1 MQMDRYRWNQEQNRH
16 HNQGEEME
24 EFIGFEED
32 KEAMKTEDEE
42 YSYDAKKLKRGKG
55 NPKRFK
61 AKLENPEANYDA
73 ERKYSPWMSR
83 ETAKI
88 RNPNVRLHNEIIE
101 LTNYLMPKENDFK
114 RRQLSINHLVRI
126 IKVEMPNVE
135 IKPFGS
141 YSTKL
146 YLPNADIDLVSPRIY
161 PLSPLFSI
169 QFFNPFLQLK
179 LGPDRHIG

>member
-1 MQMDRYRWNQEQNRH
+1 MDRYRWNQEHKR
-16 HNQGEEME
+16 HNQETEMD

-32 KEAMKTEDEE
+32 KQAMKTEEEEE
-42 YSYDAKKLKRGKG
+42 YSFDTKKMKRGKG
-55 NPKRFK
+55 NDQKSDRK
-61 AKLENPEANYDA
+61 IENTEANYDN
-73 ERKYSPWMSR
+73 ERKFAPWMSR
-83 ETAKI
+83 ETSKI

-146 YLPNADIDLVSPRIY
+146 YLPNADIDLVRFPV
-161 PLSPLFSI
+161 LSFFS
-169 QFFNPFLQLK
+169 F
-179 LGPDRHIG
+179 